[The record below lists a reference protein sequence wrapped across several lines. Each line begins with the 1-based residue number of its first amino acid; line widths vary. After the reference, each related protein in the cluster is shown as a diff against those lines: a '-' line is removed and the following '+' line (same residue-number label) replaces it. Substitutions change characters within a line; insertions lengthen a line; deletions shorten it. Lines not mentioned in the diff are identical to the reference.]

1 MKHGCLILSCA
12 SAQLALPVES
22 VIEVSRMVAP
32 CARLLRVPRY
42 VLGVVDFHGQLVPL
56 VDLPA
61 RLGLCAP
68 RSPEVLIAG
77 HIVFVELPSG
87 MWGMA
92 VDGVHDLSEAVVEPL
107 QVEPRH
113 MVGLLLGSLKLSAT
127 ERALVLNPNQI
138 LSVVARARI
147 SAELAELAGG
157 QA

>member
-68 RSPEVLIAG
+68 RSPEVLFAG